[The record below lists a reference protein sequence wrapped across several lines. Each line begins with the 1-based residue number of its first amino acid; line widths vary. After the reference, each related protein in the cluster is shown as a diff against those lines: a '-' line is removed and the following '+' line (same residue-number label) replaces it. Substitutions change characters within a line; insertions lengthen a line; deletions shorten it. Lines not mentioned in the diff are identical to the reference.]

1 MRTTGSV
8 DEVRTLVNMA
18 RHQGRRVGC
27 VPTMGALHAGHN
39 SLIRIARDQCDQV
52 IVTLFVNASQFND
65 STDFQH
71 YPRPLEDD
79 LAICRELGVDLVFQ
93 PEDDTMDLPASE
105 TTVDVGRLGRIL
117 EGRHRP
123 GHFRGVATVVVKLLN
138 IVGPDVAFFGMKDYQ
153 QQLVIRHLCR
163 ELHLP
168 VKITT
173 CPTIRDDDGL
183 ALSSRNVLLTPDQR
197 TAATSLYRVL
207 RLVQDHL
214 DQGATDLDQLRKLM
228 RSELETNPEITVD
241 YATIVDAQTLEE
253 PSRVEGELV
262 ALVAAAVDDIR
273 LIDNLP
279 LTATTS
285 PAS

>member
-8 DEVRTLVNMA
+8 DEVRALVNTA
-18 RHQGRRVGC
+18 RQDGLRVGC

-39 SLIRIARDQCDQV
+39 SLIRIAREQCDQV

-79 LAICRELGVDLVFQ
+79 LATCRELGVDLVFQ
-93 PEDDTMDLPASE
+93 PEDATVDLPGGE
-105 TTVDVGRLGRIL
+105 TTVDVGRLGQVL
-117 EGRHRP
+117 EGHHRP
-123 GHFRGVATVVVKLLN
+123 GHFRGVSTVVVKLLN
-138 IVGPDVAFFGMKDYQ
+138 IVRPDVAFFGMKDYQ

-163 ELHLP
+163 DLHLP
-168 VKITT
+168 VEITT

-207 RLVQDHL
+207 CLVQHQL
-214 DQGATDLDQLRKLM
+214 DNGTTDLDHLRELM
-228 RSELETNPEITVD
+228 RTELTATPEITVD
-241 YATIVDAQTLEE
+241 YAAIADAQTLEE
-253 PSRVEGELV
+253 PSRVGGDLV
-262 ALVAAAVDDIR
+262 ALVAAHVDGIR

-279 LTATTS
+279 LTTAATS
-285 PAS
+285 